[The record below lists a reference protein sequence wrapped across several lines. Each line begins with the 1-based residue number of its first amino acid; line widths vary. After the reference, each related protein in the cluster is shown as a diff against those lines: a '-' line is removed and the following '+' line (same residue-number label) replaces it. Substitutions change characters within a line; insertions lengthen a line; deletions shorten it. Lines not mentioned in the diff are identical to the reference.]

1 MAFDKRS
8 FDEVRALRVF
18 ILRELGGVLPVSI
31 FHAMAK
37 LKVFGLLLC
46 EPSERFLSVGIT
58 SGALGAIDKNLARKR
73 GFRIIKRYTGG
84 GAVLL
89 GPGQVLYELILPK
102 SAVSF
107 EVAKAMREL
116 SMPVLRFYKALGL
129 EARLEGADLLV
140 GNKKISG
147 QGAGDIEGAFVFV
160 GNVLIKFEP
169 SEFARVI
176 KTSKTLELER
186 ALLNNITW
194 LEKEGISISP
204 EEVFRML
211 LEEFGKALPLG
222 QVSEVPK
229 EVFEL
234 ARDFEKE
241 LEEDWGEEKV
251 PDELKLREGVV
262 FKLNQ

>member
-1 MAFDKRS
+1 
-8 FDEVRALRVF
+8 
-18 ILRELGGVLPVSI
+18 
-31 FHAMAK
+31 
-37 LKVFGLLLC
+37 
-46 EPSERFLSVGIT
+46 
-58 SGALGAIDKNLARKR
+58 
-73 GFRIIKRYTGG
+73 
-84 GAVLL
+84 
-89 GPGQVLYELILPK
+89 
-102 SAVSF
+102 
-107 EVAKAMREL
+107 
-116 SMPVLRFYKALGL
+116 
-129 EARLEGADLLV
+129 
-140 GNKKISG
+140 
-147 QGAGDIEGAFVFV
+147 
-160 GNVLIKFEP
+160 VLIKFEP

-194 LEKEGISISP
+194 LEKEGISISQ